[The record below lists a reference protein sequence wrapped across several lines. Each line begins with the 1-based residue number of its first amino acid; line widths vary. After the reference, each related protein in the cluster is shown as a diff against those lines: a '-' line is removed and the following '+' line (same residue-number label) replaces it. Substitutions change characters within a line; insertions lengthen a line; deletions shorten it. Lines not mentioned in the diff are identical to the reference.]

1 MAQVAQNC
9 LHLMVHREQTACSW
23 ANVSSHG
30 LCSRHY
36 SSISS
41 VYTCSERAVCS
52 GLTADGFAR
61 ARPALPRSAGRSHTL
76 AFGHYKLRGL
86 KSWCEQSRQ
95 RDGFFSYSRG
105 VLGPR
110 KGCVSSTQNQIF
122 DQNLAFPCNSLFFD
136 FFPLFPLQSFKPDF
150 AQNHQKVTKERVLV
164 FAFRQ
169 LPYPLN
175 QIIRWATQLTH
186 HFFYLVTSHVLNIWK
201 SLIDNLNWLRG
212 KIGFKLFQNRVSFP
226 VTRIRHI
233 QSEIFFQMG
242 VVGVSS
248 PY

>member
-30 LCSRHY
+30 LCSRH
-36 SSISS
+36 
-41 VYTCSERAVCS
+41 CSGRAVCS

-76 AFGHYKLRGL
+76 AFGHYKLQGL

-95 RDGFFSYSRG
+95 RDGFFSCSRG

-175 QIIRWATQLTH
+175 QIIRWATQLIH

-201 SLIDNLNWLRG
+201 SLVDNLNWLRG